1 MALIMRRRF
10 VLGCLFAVL
19 FSMLKPALAHEH
31 CDIGANPQGRH
42 AKMYVS
48 GEIPDP
54 NAKAGA
60 SYGRHS
66 SVCGLAHMT
75 STRHCNMGDC
85 YLRCGEAKS
94 SNATNITMGQEFAE
108 SNSAEYFHD
117 FYQFRFHPLVQEP
130 ALRIS
135 IPPDPRPPAA

>member
-1 MALIMRRRF
+1 MRGRF
-10 VLGCLFAVL
+10 VLSCLFAVL
-19 FSMLKPALAHEH
+19 FCMVNPALAHEH
-31 CDIGANPQGRH
+31 CDVGANRPGRH
-42 AKMYVS
+42 AKMDVG

-60 SYGRHS
+60 SNGRHS

-85 YLRCGEAKS
+85 YLSCGETDS
-94 SNATNITMGQEFAE
+94 TSTSDLTGGREFAE
-108 SNSAEYFHD
+108 SNPTAYFHD
-117 FYQFRFHPLVQEP
+117 FHQFRFHLLTQEP

-135 IPPDPRPPAA
+135 FPPDPRPPAA